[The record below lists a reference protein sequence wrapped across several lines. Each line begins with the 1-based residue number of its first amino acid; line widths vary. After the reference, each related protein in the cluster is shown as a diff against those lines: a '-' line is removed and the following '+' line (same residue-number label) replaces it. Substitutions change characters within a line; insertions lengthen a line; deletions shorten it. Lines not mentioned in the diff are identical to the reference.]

1 METGSILCWHRMRSH
16 SMMDQSYLQD
26 RNWSWYCDC
35 KLLRLKIQPLLSLLS
50 TWLLSTQSLE
60 NDSMESGWTVCP
72 PYQQIPSDSRYLG
85 QRPLLSVPGEALT
98 QLTWLVLLFTII
110 LRTEV
115 ALRCQKD
122 RHISNQPGYK
132 TWRYFET
139 MVTENNVSTA
149 VHPKMSFG
157 QVGWVKSEHMS
168 KVWFQSAST
177 GIRHGH
183 SLLAVFKK
191 PTD

>member
-1 METGSILCWHRMRSH
+1 MPRF
-16 SMMDQSYLQD
+16 
-26 RNWSWYCDC
+26 N
-35 KLLRLKIQPLLSLLS
+35 IQPLLSLLS

-60 NDSMESGWTVCP
+60 NDSMESGWTFCP
-72 PYQQIPSDSRYLG
+72 SYQQIPSDSWYLG

-122 RHISNQPGYK
+122 RHISNQPRCT

-139 MVTENNVSTA
+139 MVTEKNVSTS
-149 VHPKMSFG
+149 VHYIKMSFR